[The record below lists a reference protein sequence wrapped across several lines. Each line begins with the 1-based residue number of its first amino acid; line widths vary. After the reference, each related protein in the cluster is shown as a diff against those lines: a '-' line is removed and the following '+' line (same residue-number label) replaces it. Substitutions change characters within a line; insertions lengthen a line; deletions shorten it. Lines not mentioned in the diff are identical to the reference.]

1 MMRAVHVFIAA
12 ALGIAIA
19 PTTAHAQAG
28 AVLVYGTAKPHERQ
42 VVADAVTRTVRQSSW
57 TVANAPFSS
66 RETSSIVACLAL
78 DRPWPCVEPIA
89 AAKGIARVVVVQ
101 VDPDNGGS
109 VVIIGQVLVQ
119 STAVPSTERRFC
131 DPCTDQTLD
140 QSAQELVSALLE
152 KAIARAGKTAIEI
165 RTVPPGASITIDGTW
180 TGTSDVTIPVPP
192 GAHQVQIQRS
202 GYRPYSQEVIT
213 TEGQTAKVTATLTA
227 SDRGIVEP
235 HDPPSRLVPV
245 LVGSAG
251 AVALVAGTA
260 YSLTREPSHG
270 PVEQPRYLYSGPGLA
285 VAAAGGAALGV
296 GLYLWFRARPQAGSA
311 PVASYLPHGGIVG
324 WATSF

>member
-12 ALGIAIA
+12 TLSVAIA

-66 RETSSIVACLAL
+66 KETSSIIACLAL

-89 AAKGIARVVVVQ
+89 TAKGVARVVVVQ
-101 VDPDNGGS
+101 VDPDNSGS

-140 QSAQELVSALLE
+140 QSAQELISALLE

-202 GYRPYSQEVIT
+202 GYRPYSQQVIT
-213 TEGQTAKVTATLTA
+213 TEGQTAKLSATLTA
-227 SDRGIVEP
+227 SDRGIVET
-235 HDPPSRLVPV
+235 DESPSRLVPV
-245 LVGSAG
+245 LVGGAG

-260 YSLTREPSHG
+260 YSVTRGPSHD
-270 PVEQPRYLYSGPGLA
+270 PVEQSRYLYSGPGLA
-285 VAAAGGAALGV
+285 VAAAGGVALGV
-296 GLYLWFRARPQAGSA
+296 GLYLWFRPRPQARSA